1 MEGVMGI
8 KLPTKSVGERKLTE
22 LILYI
27 ANLCKDDP
35 FFGSTKLNKILYFSD
50 FLAYGNLGK
59 AITGVA
65 YQHLEKGPAPRMLV
79 PVRSRM
85 IENGDLRLDSRM
97 DPFGY
102 EQKRPVAL
110 REANIALF
118 ETMQLELVTQVK
130 IALSNANATE
140 ASNISH
146 REVGWKTTKM
156 KETIPY
162 PSIFLSDEPL
172 SQAEI
177 RFAQEKWAEINADN
191 NRKQPTSKTASAA

>member
-1 MEGVMGI
+1 M
-8 KLPTKSVGERKLTE
+8 KLPTKSEGERKLTE

-27 ANLCKDDP
+27 SKLCAEDP

-50 FLAYGNLGK
+50 FLAYGNLGR

-65 YQHLEKGPAPRMLV
+65 YQHLERGPAPKMLL
-79 PVRSRM
+79 PVRARM
-85 IENGDLRLDSRM
+85 IKRGDLRLDSRV

-110 REANIALF
+110 REANVDLF
-118 ETMQLELVTQVK
+118 EVKELRLVNQVRV
-130 IALSNANATE
+130 ALSNANATE

-162 PSIFLSDEPL
+162 ASIFLSDEPL
-172 SQAEI
+172 TQAEI
-177 RFAQEKWAEINADN
+177 RFAQKKWAEINADDY
-191 NRKQPTSKTASAA
+191 RKQRAS

>member
-1 MEGVMGI
+1 MGI
-8 KLPTKSVGERKLTE
+8 KLPTRSVGERKLTE
-22 LILYI
+22 LILYVTK
-27 ANLCKDDP
+27 LCADDP

-59 AITGVA
+59 PITGVA
-65 YQHLEKGPAPRMLV
+65 YQHLERGPAPKMLF

-85 IENGDLRLDSRM
+85 IERGDLRLDSRL

-110 REANIALF
+110 RDADIALF
-118 ETMQLELVTQVK
+118 ETKELELVKQVK
-130 IALSNANATE
+130 IALSKASATE

-162 PSIFLSDEPL
+162 ASIFLSDEPL

-177 RFAQEKWAEINADN
+177 RFAQKKWAEINADDY
-191 NRKQPTSKTASAA
+191 RKQRAS

>member
-1 MEGVMGI
+1 MGI

-27 ANLCKDDP
+27 TKLCVDDP

-50 FLAYGNLGK
+50 FLAYANLGK

-65 YQHLEKGPAPRMLV
+65 YQHLERGPAPKMLL

-85 IENGDLRLDSRM
+85 IERGDLRLESRL

-110 REANIALF
+110 REPSIELF
-118 ETMQLELVTQVK
+118 ETRQLELVKQVK
-130 IALSNANATE
+130 IALSKASATE

-162 PSIFLSDEPL
+162 ASIFLSDEPL

-177 RFAQEKWAEINADN
+177 KFAQREWAEINARN
-191 NRKQPTSKTASAA
+191 NRKQPARKVASAA

>member
-1 MEGVMGI
+1 MAM
-8 KLPTKSVGERKLTE
+8 KLPTRSVGERKLTE

-27 ANLCKDDP
+27 TKLCADDP

-65 YQHLEKGPAPRMLV
+65 YQHLERGPAPTMLL

-85 IENGDLRLDSRM
+85 IERGDLRLDSLM

-110 REANIALF
+110 READISLF
-118 ETMQLELVTQVK
+118 ETRQLQLVTQVK
-130 IALSNANATE
+130 VALSKASATE

-162 PSIFLSDEPL
+162 ASIFLSDEPL
-172 SQAEI
+172 SRAEI
-177 RFAQEKWAEINADN
+177 SFAQKKWAEMNADN
-191 NRKQPTSKTASAA
+191 HRKQRAS

>member
-1 MEGVMGI
+1 MGI
-8 KLPTKSVGERKLTE
+8 KLPTKAAGERKLTE

-27 ANLCKDDP
+27 TKLCAGDP

-65 YQHLEKGPAPRMLV
+65 YQHLERGPAPKMLV
-79 PVRSRM
+79 PLRSRM
-85 IENGDLRLDSRM
+85 IERGDLRLDSRV

-110 REANIALF
+110 REANIELF
-118 ETMQLELVTQVK
+118 ETKELQLVNQVK
-130 IALSNANATE
+130 IALSKASATE

-177 RFAQEKWAEINADN
+177 KLAQEKWAGMNADN
-191 NRKQPTSKTASAA
+191 NRKQPARKAASAA